1 MAAQQAQVTVT
12 VADPSS
18 LGWTSTTSNE
28 GSEVVVTLAN
38 GQTVTIVAP
47 TSQQIQV

>member
-1 MAAQQAQVTVT
+1 MAAQQVQVRVT
-12 VADPSS
+12 VADPNN
-18 LGWTSTTSNE
+18 LGWTSTTTNE

>member
-1 MAAQQAQVTVT
+1 VAAQQAQVTVT
-12 VADPSS
+12 VADPNN
-18 LGWTSTTSNE
+18 LGWTSTTTNE